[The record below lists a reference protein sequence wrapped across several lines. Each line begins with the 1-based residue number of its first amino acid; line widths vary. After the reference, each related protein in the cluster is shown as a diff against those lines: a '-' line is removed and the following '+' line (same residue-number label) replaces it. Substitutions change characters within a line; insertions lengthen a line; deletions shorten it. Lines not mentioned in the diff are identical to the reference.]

1 MKTFEREREGEE
13 GRSGNV
19 IAFSHGYPNPSFESS
34 IPAPF
39 ALNLWIETAANQV
52 GEQRGLNVF
61 LLTLWWRS
69 LNRKIR

>member
-1 MKTFEREREGEE
+1 MKTFEREPEGEE

-39 ALNLWIETAANQV
+39 ALNL
-52 GEQRGLNVF
+52 
-61 LLTLWWRS
+61 
-69 LNRKIR
+69 